1 MKNQDLNLWL
11 WESHSVEGLEQLYA
25 SQGELIEKQKFIKKV
40 VFDFF
45 SNELWNQTLEPL
57 PLEDEDHLERC
68 EWVGFILDKLD
79 DIRNIILEQDHLN
92 PGKN

>member
-1 MKNQDLNLWL
+1 MKNKDLNLCL
-11 WESHSVEGLEQLYA
+11 WESHTVDGLEQLYS
-25 SQGELIEKQKFIKKV
+25 SQGGLIEKQEFIKKV
-40 VFDFF
+40 VFEFF

-79 DIRNIILEQDHLN
+79 DIKNIISEQEHLN
-92 PGKN
+92 LRKN